1 HKWSRCAD
9 YAAWQDAA
17 WRSDPALSTALLAVS
32 RRIALLVV
40 ARSGAV
46 SGRRRRHLP
55 WSALRP
61 QFDFW

>member
-1 HKWSRCAD
+1 M
-9 YAAWQDAA
+9 
-17 WRSDPALSTALLAVS
+17 STALLAVS
-32 RRIALLVV
+32 QRIALLVV
-40 ARSGAV
+40 ARSGAM